1 MRFTIV
7 AVGRMRDKAL
17 GRATEEYVK
26 RLSRYGRADVV
37 EVREAKGADAD
48 TARQRESELLRAAAP
63 QGAWVVVMDERGET
77 VTSEDLAQRFEQLA
91 LHGRS
96 HIALLIG
103 GAFGHDPSLRAA
115 ADWVWS
121 LTPLTLPH
129 ELARL
134 VLSEQLYRAMTIQ
147 RGEPYHKV

>member
-1 MRFTIV
+1 MRFTII

-17 GRATEEYVK
+17 GRVTDDYVR

-48 TARQRESELLRAAAP
+48 TVRRRESEALRAATP
-63 QGAWVVVMDERGET
+63 SGAWTVVMDERGDT
-77 VTSEDLAQRFEQLA
+77 VTSEQLAERFAQLA

-96 HIALLIG
+96 HVALLIG
-103 GAFGHDPSLRAA
+103 GAFGHDPALRDA